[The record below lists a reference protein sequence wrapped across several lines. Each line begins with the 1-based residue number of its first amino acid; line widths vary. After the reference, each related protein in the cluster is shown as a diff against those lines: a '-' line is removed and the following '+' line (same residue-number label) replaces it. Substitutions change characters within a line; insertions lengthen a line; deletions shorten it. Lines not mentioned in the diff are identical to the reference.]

1 MVYLFIQQICDFNL
15 ARDMQDDVGLTE
27 YVQTRWYRAPEVM
40 LSSQQYTEAVDMW
53 SVGCIMGE
61 LLNRQVLFKGT
72 NYISQLKLYCD
83 LLGVP
88 SDEDLEFITNI
99 KGRKYISSLNKIP
112 KNLRE
117 VFPTVYSFII
127 EIRLLGN

>member
-72 NYISQLKLYCD
+72 N
-83 LLGVP
+83 
-88 SDEDLEFITNI
+88 
-99 KGRKYISSLNKIP
+99 
-112 KNLRE
+112 
-117 VFPTVYSFII
+117 
-127 EIRLLGN
+127 